1 MGVQNS
7 ALVSAGAFPNLAWD
21 DFRIFLA
28 VAEGG
33 SIKSAARSLSCSLN
47 TVRSHIK
54 RLEDLVG
61 VKLIVSTP
69 SGVTLTL
76 AGDKLR
82 EVALDMKAASRGVA
96 RSFGTSV
103 DSVRPK
109 VHLSITEGIGTF
121 WMVPRF
127 AQFHLDHP
135 EIQVTLDCKMSQVD
149 IYDPFTDI
157 AIQLERTTDESLVC
171 THLGTLH
178 LMPFGSRDYL
188 KKFGTPA
195 SLSEGRQHK
204 WVVQNAEQVRTELV
218 SIFAGEMAPRHMVAL
233 QTNSSA
239 AHYWAIAKGI
249 GLGVLPTYARAI
261 TGNIVPIDMGL
272 QFRRDI
278 WLVYHP
284 DAKQSKSATKA
295 ISWIRNAFDAKQ
307 YRWFADEFLHP
318 YMFESEFADTNIV
331 RLFADF
337 TDISALE

>member
-7 ALVSAGAFPNLAWD
+7 ALDSTGAFSNLAWD

-33 SIKSAARSLSCSLN
+33 SVKSAAKALSCSLN
-47 TVRSHIK
+47 TVRTHVK
-54 RLEDLVG
+54 RLEDLVST
-61 VKLIVSTP
+61 KLIVSTP
-69 SGVTLTL
+69 SGITLTL
-76 AGDKLR
+76 AGQKLL

-96 RSFGTSV
+96 RSFGASA

-109 VHLSITEGIGTF
+109 LHLSMTEGIGTF

-135 EIQVTLDCKMSQVD
+135 EILVTLDCKMSQDD
-149 IYDPFTDI
+149 IHDRFTDI
-157 AIQLERTTDESLVC
+157 AIQLERPTNESLIC
-171 THLGTLH
+171 AHLGTLH

-188 KKFGTPA
+188 NKFGTPA

-204 WVVQNAEQVRTELV
+204 WVVQDAQQVRTELI
-218 SIFAGEMAPRHMVAL
+218 SIFAGELAPSHMVAL
-233 QTNSSA
+233 QTNNSA

-261 TGNIVPIDMGL
+261 TGNIIPIDMGL

-295 ISWIRNAFDAKQ
+295 ISWIRDAFDTNR
-307 YRWFADEFLHP
+307 YRWFADEFVHP
-318 YMFESEFADTNIV
+318 NMFEKEFAETNVV
-331 RLFADF
+331 RLFAGF
-337 TDISALE
+337 TDISV